1 MAAREQLRE
10 LKLNVTNI
18 KSVLVKGKEEE
29 KRIKSKR
36 VAFVRKDTQREKRIE
51 KEKSVEKF
59 RIPTLGVGNFVKN
72 TASTAF
78 GGIMGFLSNIL
89 TGYIVL
95 KLPEIIAKAREVYD
109 TIKPIWDGAFKTLS
123 SIFSG
128 VGFVYTKITSAFNR
142 QEADKN
148 LKEQEKLMNTL
159 DKEVDSDIK
168 FFNNVLQSE
177 GKEPIE
183 VEGEELIAPSSL
195 SDQSMGLGTPDPAP
209 GPKMTP
215 QPRNM
220 GGEILNTTQPRIQD
234 QRDDKYS
241 HNPIRLFPKV
251 ANKTVSNTQ
260 LYKQNVEKFGQII
273 KSLRK
278 SSLKGGDEP
287 GGSDSPASARSGR
300 PAGVYPQTPLMGK
313 VGEAYGTGLK
323 TGASRFIGESSE
335 YHIDTKFPASLPVE
349 QAVAMVDQMSR
360 AYAAKGREIEF
371 SNSAVSGLVYDH
383 NASSSEKLALLKRVF
398 SAHAPRNGWRSMDY
412 YIPLRSD
419 AKGRF
424 GSSVEGAEIV
434 TPTVAGGKIEYH
446 SGGRYGAFVVVVDSN
461 GKVVSKTGH
470 GDIRGA
476 KDGLVIDIPKKNL
489 GPVASSN
496 TQGSILL
503 QTIVK
508 EKIVQQPVPVASLN
522 SSGGS
527 NASNYKLYNEISGS
541 IG

>member
-1 MAAREQLRE
+1 
-10 LKLNVTNI
+10 
-18 KSVLVKGKEEE
+18 
-29 KRIKSKR
+29 
-36 VAFVRKDTQREKRIE
+36 
-51 KEKSVEKF
+51 
-59 RIPTLGVGNFVKN
+59 
-72 TASTAF
+72 
-78 GGIMGFLSNIL
+78 MGFLGNIL

-95 KLPEIIAKAREVYD
+95 KLPEIIAKAREVFD

-148 LKEQEKLMNTL
+148 LKEQEKLMSSL
-159 DKEVDSDIK
+159 DKEVDNDIK
-168 FFNNVLQSE
+168 FFNNILQSE

-183 VEGEELIAPSSL
+183 VEGEEFIAPTSL

-209 GPKMTP
+209 GPNMTP

-251 ANKTVSNTQ
+251 ANKTVNNTQ
-260 LYKQNVEKFGQII
+260 LYKENVEKFGQII

-278 SSLKGGDEP
+278 SSLKVVMNQVDQIHLLLHDLEDLLGLP
-287 GGSDSPASARSGR
+287 
-300 PAGVYPQTPLMGK
+300 TNPLMGK

-323 TGASRFIGESSE
+323 TGASRFIGGSSE

-349 QAVAMVDQMSR
+349 QAVSMVDQMSR
-360 AYAAKGREIEF
+360 AYAAKGRQIEF

-398 SAHAPRNGWRSMDY
+398 GAHAPRNGWRSMDY

-424 GSSVEGAEIV
+424 GSSAEGAEIV

-476 KDGLVIDIPKKNL
+476 KDGLVIDIPKTNKNL

-527 NASNYKLYNEISGS
+527 NLSNNKLYNEISGS